1 MRILLS
7 SANFCNS
14 PYVVYPLG
22 IGVLASALSQA
33 GHEVCQ
39 FDPLSLGDYQA
50 QARALLQ
57 DFRPE
62 LIGVSIRNLDDI
74 DSRQITDRLLGESL
88 DVIRFF
94 RAEAPGVPM
103 VLGGPGFSLYAED
116 ILRLTGVEYGISGE
130 GEDAIV
136 QLADSLAAGKPL
148 RPGVLHLPNT
158 TLAGAI
164 YDGAIADFYNAE
176 THLIPVQTKRGC
188 PFRCVYCTYPV
199 LEGRK
204 IRTRDPDN
212 VLADLADIHARWP
225 DAMVYFVDS
234 VFNDPSGHYKKLLEA
249 MLSNGLNLPWTGFI
263 TPASLT
269 ESDIRLMVDA
279 GLVAADLGVDAAT
292 DQTLAGIGK
301 NFSFADVQ
309 RCCRQLL
316 EQGVFVTTNVMFGG
330 PGETDATVQQGIANL
345 LSLEPAYSVIFA
357 GIRLFHGAPLIET
370 ARQQGKI
377 PADWN
382 GIGALYYFAPGIDP
396 ERLHEM
402 LLEGFQNSRYCIY
415 PPASRNH
422 DIQMIHKFGFLK
434 LRNLRLG
441 KK

>member
-7 SANFCNS
+7 SANFCNP

-33 GHEVCQ
+33 GHEVRQ
-39 FDPLSLGDYQA
+39 FDPLSVDDYQV

-74 DSRQITDRLLGESL
+74 DSRQIPTGLLGESL
-88 DVIRFF
+88 DVIRSS
-94 RAEAPGVPM
+94 APSTRRPM

-116 ILRLTGVEYGISGE
+116 ILRLTGVEYGICGE
-130 GEDAIV
+130 GEDAMV

-148 RPGVLHLPNT
+148 RPGVLRLPNT

-204 IRTRDPDN
+204 IRTREIDD

-234 VFNDPSGHYKKLLEA
+234 VFNDPSGHYKK
-249 MLSNGLNLPWTGFI
+249 
-263 TPASLT
+263 
-269 ESDIRLMVDA
+269 
-279 GLVAADLGVDAAT
+279 
-292 DQTLAGIGK
+292 
-301 NFSFADVQ
+301 
-309 RCCRQLL
+309 QLL
-316 EQGVFVTTNVMFGG
+316 DK
-330 PGETDATVQQGIANL
+330 P
-345 LSLEPAYSVIFA
+345 
-357 GIRLFHGAPLIET
+357 
-370 ARQQGKI
+370 
-377 PADWN
+377 
-382 GIGALYYFAPGIDP
+382 
-396 ERLHEM
+396 
-402 LLEGFQNSRYCIY
+402 C
-415 PPASRNH
+415 
-422 DIQMIHKFGFLK
+422 
-434 LRNLRLG
+434 
-441 KK
+441 